1 MLTKWKEVTVPGLGG
16 SQGIPI
22 GYFPGTVVV
31 AYSGKQLFSKHV
43 DRFESVA
50 KTMGQSTKDAA
61 RRIAA
66 ALAWVESQFCNRIQV
81 A

>member
-1 MLTKWKEVTVPGLGG
+1 MEKVIVPGPGG
-16 SQGIPI
+16 SQGTPI

-43 DRFESVA
+43 DRFESVV
-50 KTMGQSTKDAA
+50 KTMGQATKDAA

-66 ALAWVESQFCNRIQV
+66 ALA
-81 A
+81 